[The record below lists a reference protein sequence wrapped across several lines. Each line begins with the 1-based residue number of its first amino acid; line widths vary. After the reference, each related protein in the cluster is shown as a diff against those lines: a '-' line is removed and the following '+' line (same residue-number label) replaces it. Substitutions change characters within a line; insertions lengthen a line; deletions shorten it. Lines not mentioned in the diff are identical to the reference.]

1 MCSSGEALA
10 TKMSSMQLYTKST
23 SLTTSSMKR
32 CKVLATFRNPKSIV
46 RNSNAPNG
54 VVTAVL
60 GMSAG
65 FIGI

>member
-1 MCSSGEALA
+1 MCSSCEALA
-10 TKMSSMQLYTKST
+10 TRMSSVLLYTKSRSRT
-23 SLTTSSMKR
+23 NSPMKR
-32 CKVLATFRNPKSIV
+32 WKVLVAFRKPKGIV

-65 FIGI
+65 FTGI